1 MRCSIRLV
9 VLCIVFFPYVCEAAF
24 SGRLV
29 SYRIYENGMMEN
41 LFSDER
47 LTAPL
52 SALFLE
58 IDNRC
63 GYSGLPVIGIT
74 SNHRS
79 GENLTCIADPYVEA
93 VRRAGGAPL
102 LLPVC
107 ADSAV
112 LERIVD
118 RIDGLLL
125 TGGGDFSSVVL
136 GKDLSPL
143 ADCTDAER
151 DIRGI
156 FPFTNGFAS
165 SASRFRYLSGTPAY

>member
-1 MRCSIRLV
+1 MRCSIRFV
-9 VLCIVFFPYVCEAAF
+9 VLCIVFFPYVCEASF

-29 SYRIYENGMMEN
+29 SYRIFESGMMEN

-112 LERIVD
+112 LE
-118 RIDGLLL
+118 
-125 TGGGDFSSVVL
+125 
-136 GKDLSPL
+136 LSL
-143 ADCTDAER
+143 
-151 DIRGI
+151 IHI
-156 FPFTNGFAS
+156 
-165 SASRFRYLSGTPAY
+165 

>member
-93 VRRAGGAPL
+93 VRRAGGRFSGAAAV
-102 LLPVC
+102 PVRFLC
-107 ADSAV
+107 Q
-112 LERIVD
+112 
-118 RIDGLLL
+118 
-125 TGGGDFSSVVL
+125 
-136 GKDLSPL
+136 
-143 ADCTDAER
+143 ER
-151 DIRGI
+151 DAACFGYGDAQGVYSLWQPDARKLC
-156 FPFTNGFAS
+156 
-165 SASRFRYLSGTPAY
+165 RRV